1 MLLMWREA
9 MVLAL
14 ADGRRAAI
22 RQSAAAAV
30 RLFLSWLLV
39 MRKNLLW
46 RKTKSLAQRIPFAAR
61 AIGSLSAI
69 SVVEQWSYHQ
79 LPTHIRA

>member
-1 MLLMWREA
+1 

-22 RQSAAAAV
+22 RQSAAAAAV

-46 RKTKSLAQRIPFAAR
+46 RKIKSLAQRTPFAAR
-61 AIGSLSAI
+61 AIGFLSAI

>member
-22 RQSAAAAV
+22 RQSAAV

-46 RKTKSLAQRIPFAAR
+46 RKIKSLAQRTPFAAR

>member
-22 RQSAAAAV
+22 RQSAAV

-46 RKTKSLAQRIPFAAR
+46 RKIKSLAQRIPFAAR